1 MVTTELKLWLEKEWK
16 KYIPLVLFFLF
27 IIYKTY
33 TFNKD
38 EGGGVSVIH
47 CLYTMLKG
55 SFIPDIDIDNTSF
68 VRIPYLYLIFN
79 MYIIYIFSYYPF
91 KNMKNI
97 DIQFILRHQ
106 NRNKWWIGKCIWSIF
121 SIISF
126 YVLGLIMFLIT
137 DFINRNILNK
147 KVNDNLIHEYTNK
160 LSNKR
165 IIIIVITAIIISI
178 SIHMLQMVISVVF
191 SKMAALITIIFL
203 YIISIYKSG
212 HLLLGN
218 YLMILR
224 YISLDGKM
232 AVNEYTGMIIGIG
245 LIVLSIIVGCVFVK
259 KVEFI

>member
-33 TFNKD
+33 IFNKD
-38 EGGGVSVIH
+38 EGGGVSVIQ

-55 SFIPDIDIDNTSF
+55 SNTSF
-68 VRIPYLYLIFN
+68 LRIPYLYLIFN

-91 KNMKNI
+91 KNMTNL

-106 NRNKWWIGKCIWSIF
+106 NRNKWWIGKCMWSIF

-137 DFINRNILNK
+137 DLINRNILNK

-224 YISLDGKM
+224 YISLDGEM

-245 LIVLSIIVGCVFVK
+245 LIVLSVIVGCVFVK
-259 KVEFI
+259 KVEYI